1 MKPTTPLSRHQNSR
15 MKPAPPLSAKNAP
28 KAAISRRRRCQ
39 QFQSDARKHQHRRQ
53 RFQSDARKHQ
63 HRRQRFQS
71 DARKHQR
78 RRQRFQSG
86 ARWWRQSCRK
96 YEGRLTGLDSQRSE
110 TLAWPQSKASPG
122 YTAKLMQLRSQAPV
136 TAVLAAVAAVLA
148 PVTAVLAPVTAVLA
162 AVAAVQA
169 PVTAVLAA
177 VAAVLAPVT
186 AVLAPMAGPGLAS
199 RSTAP
204 SRRLA
209 CGDLAGGPPPT
220 AHTAAAQPA
229 ADATRNIT
237 RHLEHRWGT
246 KYSRTRD
253 RAASTNTS
261 GKRTVEPN
269 HRRKETEAGRNYSPA
284 RRSTSCMMR
293 PHTAL
298 THATAATPRTRERQG
313 LTCRKSSKP

>member
-1 MKPTTPLSRHQNSR
+1 MKPTTPLSRHQSSR

-39 QFQSDARKHQHRRQ
+39 Q
-53 RFQSDARKHQ
+53 FQSDARKHQ

-162 AVAAVQA
+162 AVAAV
-169 PVTAVLAA
+169 
-177 VAAVLAPVT
+177 LAPVT

-204 SRRLA
+204 SGRLA

-229 ADATRNIT
+229 EKPNQQPTQQ
-237 RHLEHRWGT
+237 GT
-246 KYSRTRD
+246 SRDTWNTGGEPSTAVHETEPQARTRQASGQWNQITAERRQKPAGTTRPRGGRP
-253 RAASTNTS
+253 RA
-261 GKRTVEPN
+261 
-269 HRRKETEAGRNYSPA
+269 
-284 RRSTSCMMR
+284 
-293 PHTAL
+293 
-298 THATAATPRTRERQG
+298 
-313 LTCRKSSKP
+313 

>member
-1 MKPTTPLSRHQNSR
+1 

-39 QFQSDARKHQHRRQ
+39 Q
-53 RFQSDARKHQ
+53 FQSDARKHQ

-96 YEGRLTGLDSQRSE
+96 YEGRLTGLGSQRSE
-110 TLAWPQSKASPG
+110 TPAGPQSKVSPG
-122 YTAKLMQLRSQAPV
+122 YTAKLMQLRGQAPL
-136 TAVLAAVAAVLA
+136 T
-148 PVTAVLAPVTAVLA
+148 
-162 AVAAVQA
+162 
-169 PVTAVLAA
+169 
-177 VAAVLAPVT
+177 AVLAPVT

-229 ADATRNIT
+229 EKPNQQPTQQ
-237 RHLEHRWGT
+237 GT
-246 KYSRTRD
+246 SRDTWNTGGEPSTAVHETEPQARTRQASGQWNQITAERRQKPAGTTRPRGGRP
-253 RAASTNTS
+253 RA
-261 GKRTVEPN
+261 
-269 HRRKETEAGRNYSPA
+269 
-284 RRSTSCMMR
+284 
-293 PHTAL
+293 
-298 THATAATPRTRERQG
+298 
-313 LTCRKSSKP
+313 

>member
-1 MKPTTPLSRHQNSR
+1 

-39 QFQSDARKHQHRRQ
+39 Q
-53 RFQSDARKHQ
+53 FQSDARKHQ

-96 YEGRLTGLDSQRSE
+96 YEGRLTGLGSQRSE
-110 TLAWPQSKASPG
+110 TPAGPQSKVSPG
-122 YTAKLMQLRSQAPV
+122 YTAKLMQLRGQAPL
-136 TAVLAAVAAVLA
+136 T
-148 PVTAVLAPVTAVLA
+148 
-162 AVAAVQA
+162 
-169 PVTAVLAA
+169 
-177 VAAVLAPVT
+177 AVLAPVT

-204 SRRLA
+204 SGRLA
-209 CGDLAGGPPPT
+209 CGDLAGGPAPT
-220 AHTAAAQPA
+220 AHTEAAQPA

-237 RHLEHRWGT
+237 RHLEHRRGT